1 MQEPQSRTQK
11 LSIIKVDVPE
21 SFKWVI
27 NQWNI
32 WNRERKTGEFRLIF
46 KDGGISGLEKKEY
59 QKPPNK

>member
-59 QKPPNK
+59 QKPPKK